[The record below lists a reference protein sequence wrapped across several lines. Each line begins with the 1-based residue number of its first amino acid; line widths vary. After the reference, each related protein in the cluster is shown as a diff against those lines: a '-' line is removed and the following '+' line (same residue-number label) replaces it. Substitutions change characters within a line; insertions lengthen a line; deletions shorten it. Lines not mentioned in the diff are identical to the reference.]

1 MVNSDQKVNKLFI
14 YIFPFKF
21 YYLFIYLDAQG
32 HWSGIVGE
40 LVRREA
46 DIGVASLTI
55 SMVRETAIDFS
66 APFMNL
72 GISIMVYKQKQAV
85 IYLFS
90 SVKFNKYFHLIFNLK
105 KPSLFSFMEPLSY
118 FIWVCILFVIKRTF
132 IYLKKLFR
140 LIFEIMYKGLFWH

>member
-1 MVNSDQKVNKLFI
+1 MVNSDQKVKKLFV

-90 SVKFNKYFHLIFNLK
+90 SVKLINI
-105 KPSLFSFMEPLSY
+105 
-118 FIWVCILFVIKRTF
+118 FI
-132 IYLKKLFR
+132 
-140 LIFEIMYKGLFWH
+140 

>member
-1 MVNSDQKVNKLFI
+1 MANSDQEVNKLFI
-14 YIFPFKF
+14 YIVLFKF
-21 YYLFIYLDAQG
+21 YLIIYLFIYLDAQG

-66 APFMNL
+66 APYMNL

-90 SVKFNKYFHLIFNLK
+90 SVFNKYFDLIFNLK

-118 FIWVCILFVIKRTF
+118 YIWVCILLVI
-132 IYLKKLFR
+132 L
-140 LIFEIMYKGLFWH
+140 LIKNATS